1 MSAAQNGFKRTRP
14 SAGAEASSAHA
25 AEGAAMSLKVFIK
38 TFGCQMNEYDS
49 DKMADVMRAA
59 QGYEPTTNVEEADL
73 ILFNTCSVRE
83 KAQEKVFSDLGRVKH
98 LKQKGVLIGVGGCVA
113 SQEGSAIIE
122 RAPYVDVVFG
132 PQTLHRLPEL
142 LRQRGLQQRPQVDI
156 TFPEIEKFDRL
167 PPARV
172 SGPTAFVSI
181 MEGCSKY
188 CSYCVVPYT
197 RGEEVSRP
205 FEDVLVEVAGLA
217 DQGVKE
223 VTLLG
228 QNVNAYRGTM
238 GGSAEIADFA
248 LLLEYVAEIPGI
260 QRIRYT
266 TSHPNEFTQRL
277 IEAYA
282 KVPKLV
288 SHLHLPVQH
297 GSDRILMAMKR
308 GYTAMEY
315 KSTIRK
321 LRAIRP
327 QLALSS
333 DFIVG
338 FPGET
343 EDDFAKLMKLI
354 AEIGYDD
361 SFSFI
366 FSPRP
371 GTPAAN
377 LHDETPYAVKLKR
390 LQQVQA
396 AIAESARRISESR
409 LGTVQRVLVEGASR
423 KDASELAGRTECNR
437 MVNFKGPARLIGQL
451 IDLRITAT
459 NTHSLRGEVVVKE
472 HEAA

>member
-1 MSAAQNGFKRTRP
+1 MSK
-14 SAGAEASSAHA
+14 
-25 AEGAAMSLKVFIK
+25 KVFIK
-38 TFGCQMNEYDS
+38 TYGCQMNEYDS
-49 DKMADVMRAA
+49 DKMSDVLGAA
-59 QGYEPTTNVEEADL
+59 QGYEPTDNVEEADL

-98 LKQKGVLIGVGGCVA
+98 LKKKGALIGVGGCVA
-113 SQEGSAIIE
+113 SQEGAAIIE

-132 PQTLHRLPEL
+132 PQTLHRLPQL
-142 LRQRGLQQRPQVDI
+142 LAERERLNRSQVDI
-156 TFPEIEKFDRL
+156 SFPEIEKFDHL

-172 SGPTAFVSI
+172 EGASAFVSI

-223 VTLLG
+223 ITLLG
-228 QNVNAYRGTM
+228 QNVNAWRSRMIGDA
-238 GGSAEIADFA
+238 SALSSEMADFA
-248 LLLEYVAEIPGI
+248 TLLEYVSDIPGI
-260 QRIRYT
+260 ERIRYV
-266 TSHPNEFTQRL
+266 TSHPNEFTPSL
-277 IEAYA
+277 IAAYD
-282 KVPKLV
+282 KLPKLV

-315 KSTIRK
+315 KSTVRK

-327 QLALSS
+327 DMALSS

-343 EDDFAKLMKLI
+343 EEDFGKMMKLI
-354 AEIGYDD
+354 DD
-361 SFSFI
+361 VGFDNSFSFI

-377 LHDETPYAVKLKR
+377 LHDDTPHEVKLRR
-390 LQQVQA
+390 LQHLQTV
-396 AIAESARRISESR
+396 INDSIKRISESR
-409 LGTVQRVLVEGASR
+409 LGTVQRILVEGASKR
-423 KDASELAGRTECNR
+423 DSTELMGRTECNR
-437 MVNFKGPARLIGQL
+437 VVNFCGQPRLIGQMV
-451 IDLRITAT
+451 DVNITET
-459 NTHSLRGEVVVKE
+459 RTFTLRGEVVTQS
-472 HEAA
+472 AALPV